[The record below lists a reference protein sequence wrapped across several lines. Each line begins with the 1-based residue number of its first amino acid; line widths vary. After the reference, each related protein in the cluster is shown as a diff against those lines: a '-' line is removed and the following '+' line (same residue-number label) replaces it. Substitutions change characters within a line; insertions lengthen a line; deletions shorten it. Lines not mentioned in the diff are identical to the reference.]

1 MNILLIGAGGREHAL
16 AWALARSPRLTR
28 LFAAP
33 GNPGIAAHATC
44 LPLDVTD
51 HAGMIAA
58 CRAHHIE
65 LVVVGPEVPLVAG
78 IVDDLT
84 AAGIPAFG
92 PTRAAAALEGSKGFT
107 KDLCRDAL
115 IPTAGYQRFSAL
127 APAKAYIRAGR
138 IPVVIKADGLAA
150 GKGVTV
156 AEKLEDA
163 LSALD
168 LCFAAPGAE
177 VVVEEFMA
185 GTEASLFV
193 LCDGQTAKILGSAQD
208 HKRAYDGDLGPN
220 TGGMGAFSPAMNLT
234 PELEARAMAEI
245 VLPTLRAMAKRG
257 TPFCGMLYAG
267 LMLTDEGP
275 KLIEYNCRFGDPE
288 TQVLLPRLQSDL
300 VALLYASATGTLD
313 KIDIKMSDAFA
324 LTIVIA
330 ANGYPGAVKHGEPL
344 QGLEA
349 AQVRSGLPIFHA
361 GTAMVE
367 GTLSSKGGRVLNVTA
382 LGRTLGEA
390 RQNALDAAGLITW
403 PGGFYRRD
411 IGLSWSHSRSGAHA
425 HHD

>member
-1 MNILLIGAGGREHAL
+1 MNILLIGSGGREHAL

-33 GNPGIAAHATC
+33 GNPGIAAYATC
-44 LPLDVTD
+44 LALDVTD
-51 HAGMIAA
+51 HAAVIAA
-58 CRAHHIE
+58 CRAHQIE
-65 LVVVGPEVPLVAG
+65 FVVVGPEVPLVAG

-92 PTRAAAALEGSKGFT
+92 PTRAAASLEGSKGFT
-107 KDLCRDAL
+107 KDLCRDAR
-115 IPTAGYQRFSAL
+115 IPTAGYQRFSELSA
-127 APAKAYIRAGR
+127 AKAYVRAGR

-156 AEKLEDA
+156 AETLEDA
-163 LSALD
+163 LAALD
-168 LCFAAPGAE
+168 LCFATPRAE
-177 VVVEEFMA
+177 VVVEDFMT
-185 GTEASLFV
+185 GTEASLFL
-193 LCDGQTAKILGSAQD
+193 LCDGQTAKVLGSAQD

-234 PELEARAMAEI
+234 PDLEARAMAEI
-245 VLPTLRAMAKRG
+245 VLPTLVAMAERG
-257 TPFCGMLYAG
+257 TPFRGMLYAG
-267 LMLTDEGP
+267 LMLTNEGP

-300 VALLYASATGTLD
+300 VMLLYASATGTLSAL
-313 KIDIKMSDAFA
+313 DIKMTDVVA
-324 LTIVIA
+324 LTIVMA
-330 ANGYPGAVKHGEPL
+330 ANGYPGAVRHGEPL

-349 AQVRSGLPIFHA
+349 AEARSGLPVFHA
-361 GTAMVE
+361 GTAIVE
-367 GTLSSKGGRVLNVTA
+367 GALSSKGGRVLNVTA

-390 RQNALDAAGLITW
+390 RQNALDAAGLIIW

-411 IGLSWSHSRSGAHA
+411 IGLRWSQSTS
-425 HHD
+425 

>member
-1 MNILLIGAGGREHAL
+1 MNILLIGSGGREHAL

-33 GNPGIAAHATC
+33 GNPGIATYATC
-44 LPLDVTD
+44 LALDVTD
-51 HAGMIAA
+51 HAAVIAA
-58 CRAHHIE
+58 CRAHQIE
-65 LVVVGPEVPLVAG
+65 FVVVGPEVPLVAG
-78 IVDDLT
+78 IVDDMT
-84 AAGIPAFG
+84 TAGIPAFG
-92 PTRAAAALEGSKGFT
+92 PTRAAASLEGSKGFT
-107 KDLCRDAL
+107 KDLCRDAM

-127 APAKAYIRAGR
+127 SAAKAYVRAGR

-156 AEKLEDA
+156 AETLEDA
-163 LSALD
+163 LAALD

-177 VVVEEFMA
+177 VVVEDFMI

-193 LCDGQTAKILGSAQD
+193 LCDGQTAKVLGSAQD

-220 TGGMGAFSPAMNLT
+220 TGGMGAVSPAMNLT
-234 PELEARAMAEI
+234 PDLEARAMDEI
-245 VLPTLRAMAKRG
+245 VLPTLVAMAGRG
-257 TPFCGMLYAG
+257 TPFRGTLYAG

-300 VALLYASATGTLD
+300 LALLYASATGTLD
-313 KIDIKMSDAFA
+313 KIDIEMTDVVS
-324 LTIVIA
+324 LTIVMA

-349 AQVRSGLPIFHA
+349 AQVRSGLPVFHA
-361 GTAMVE
+361 GTALVE
-367 GTLSSKGGRVLNVTA
+367 GALTSKGGRVLNVTA

-390 RQNALDAAGLITW
+390 RQNALDAVGLIIW

-411 IGLSWSHSRSGAHA
+411 IGLSWSKSTS
-425 HHD
+425 